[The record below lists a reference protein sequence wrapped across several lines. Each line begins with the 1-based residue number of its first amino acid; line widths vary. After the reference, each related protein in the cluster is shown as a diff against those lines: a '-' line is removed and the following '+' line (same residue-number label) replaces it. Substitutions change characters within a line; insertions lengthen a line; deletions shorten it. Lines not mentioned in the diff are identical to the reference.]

1 MEEKKIVEK
10 LRCKLCLENNIYWKW
25 KTFLSFKPD
34 YSTHKLSIVIRLI
47 EIESSVIFCLYSEA
61 WQVRRRGIVKSVRV
75 RSQSTNVQNVSLD
88 SK

>member
-1 MEEKKIVEK
+1 M
-10 LRCKLCLENNIYWKW
+10 YWKL
-25 KTFLSFKPD
+25 KFFLSFKPD
-34 YSTHKLSIVIRLI
+34 YSTHKLSKAIRLF

-61 WQVRRRGIVKSVRV
+61 WKVRRRGIVKSVGV